1 MTKGLDGFLSEK
13 IPEPEVLPVQEG
25 ASVIFK
31 AAKEGSLKLIKKL
44 TDKGLWYKVITPNQ
58 LVNINYFEANTG
70 IYTPLVVGE
79 YIGVR
84 S

>member
-31 AAKEGSLKLIKKL
+31 AAKAERVELMEMTSEFNSLL
-44 TDKGLWYKVITPNQ
+44 TDELSP
-58 LVNINYFEANTG
+58 
-70 IYTPLVVGE
+70 P
-79 YIGVR
+79 
-84 S
+84 